1 MKKAIALIALG
12 LLSAAL
18 AAPAIKPCE
27 ELKDE
32 IDKKLQAKG
41 SKNYTLEI
49 VDKDK
54 QSDAQV
60 VGTCDGGSKKI
71 LYSKGEAA
79 AKKEASPAMK

>member
-1 MKKAIALIALG
+1 MKKLFVWSLP
-12 LLSAAL
+12 LLFSAAVAL
-18 AAPAIKPCE
+18 AAIKPCE

-41 SKNYTLEI
+41 SKSYTLEI

-54 QSDAQV
+54 QAEGQV

-71 LYSKGEAA
+71 LYRKESAP
-79 AKKEASPAMK
+79 AKK